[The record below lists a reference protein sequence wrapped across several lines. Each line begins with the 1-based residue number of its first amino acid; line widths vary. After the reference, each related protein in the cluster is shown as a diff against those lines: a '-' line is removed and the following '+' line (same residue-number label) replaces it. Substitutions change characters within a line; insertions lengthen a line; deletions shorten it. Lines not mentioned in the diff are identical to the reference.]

1 MRILNRIYER
11 NTSETTITFKWLDEG
26 ETAIETPCPFIEH
39 MLKSMFF
46 YSGLKVSLFAEGDV
60 DIDYHH
66 LVEDTGIVIGQA
78 IRESFAG
85 SKIQRFGNTVMP
97 MDEALIMVALDIS
110 GRSGSY
116 WDIYFNTEKCGD
128 FDLEVLEEFWKAL
141 AREAKLTIHFKML
154 SGKNSHH
161 IAEAAFKGAGLALGQ
176 ALQYSD
182 RIKSTKGSLD

>member
-1 MRILNRIYER
+1 
-11 NTSETTITFKWLDEG
+11 
-26 ETAIETPCPFIEH
+26 
-39 MLKSMFF
+39 MFF
-46 YSGLKVSLFAEGDV
+46 YSGLKVSLVAEGDI

-66 LVEDTGIVIGQA
+66 LIEDTGIVIGQA
-78 IRESFAG
+78 IRGSFAG

-97 MDEALIMVALDIS
+97 MDEALILVAMDIS

-116 WDIYFNTEKCGD
+116 WDISFTTEKCGD

-154 SGKNSHH
+154 SGRNSHH
-161 IAEAAFKGAGLALGQ
+161 IAEAAFKGAGSALGQ
-176 ALQYSD
+176 ALQDSD